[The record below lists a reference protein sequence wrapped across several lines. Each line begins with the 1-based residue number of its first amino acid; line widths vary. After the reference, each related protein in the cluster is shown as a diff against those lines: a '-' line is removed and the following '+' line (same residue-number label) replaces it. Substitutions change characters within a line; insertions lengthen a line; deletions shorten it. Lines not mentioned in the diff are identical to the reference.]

1 LAVHGA
7 SEEVEQHLAMG
18 MKLVSAGQLSDALSH
33 YHAAVGMSDYK
44 SIHPVSTVYTH
55 SFYVTPQKTVCGT
68 TLGKLLLSLES
79 LRNINTYFL
88 PNLQVHT

>member
-33 YHAAVGMSDYK
+33 YHAAVGN
-44 SIHPVSTVYTH
+44 VSTAIYQSCRLSRSLNLCNPPATLLQYT
-55 SFYVTPQKTVCGT
+55 
-68 TLGKLLLSLES
+68 L
-79 LRNINTYFL
+79 
-88 PNLQVHT
+88 